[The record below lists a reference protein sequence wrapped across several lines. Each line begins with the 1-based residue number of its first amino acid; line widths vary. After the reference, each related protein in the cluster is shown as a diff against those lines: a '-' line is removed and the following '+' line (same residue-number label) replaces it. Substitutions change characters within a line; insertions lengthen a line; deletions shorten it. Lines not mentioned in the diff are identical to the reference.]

1 MPLSEHE
8 QRMLEEMERNL
19 YHNDADFVAT
29 VGTRR
34 GKPNYTI
41 IVVGILLGVLG
52 IGIIVTGVLLKQPL
66 IGVVGFIVMF
76 GGVLLA
82 VSPPGKS
89 SIPQE
94 PSAAERAGASSARS
108 GANGRSAASG
118 GSRGGFMDR
127 MNERWDKRDDGRGD
141 RE

>member
-8 QRMLEEMERNL
+8 QRMLEEMERSL

-34 GKPNYTI
+34 GKPNYTL
-41 IVVGILLGVLG
+41 IVVGILVALLGV
-52 IGIIVTGVLLKQPL
+52 GIIVTGV
-66 IGVVGFIVMF
+66 VVQLPIVGIAGFVLMF

-82 VSPPGKS
+82 VSPPRKS
-89 SIPQE
+89 GIPQE
-94 PSAAERAGASSARS
+94 PSAAERAGASAK
-108 GANGRSAASG
+108 SAASG
-118 GSRGGFMDR
+118 TSRGGFMDR

>member
-1 MPLSEHE
+1 
-8 QRMLEEMERNL
+8 MLEEMERSL

-29 VGTRR
+29 VGPRR

-41 IVVGILLGVLG
+41 IVVGILLAVLG
-52 IGIIVTGVLLKQPL
+52 VGIIVTGVLLKQPL

-82 VSPPGKS
+82 VSPSGKS
-89 SIPQE
+89 NVPQE
-94 PSAAERAGASSARS
+94 PSAAERASASSARS
-108 GANGRSAASG
+108 GASGRSASSG